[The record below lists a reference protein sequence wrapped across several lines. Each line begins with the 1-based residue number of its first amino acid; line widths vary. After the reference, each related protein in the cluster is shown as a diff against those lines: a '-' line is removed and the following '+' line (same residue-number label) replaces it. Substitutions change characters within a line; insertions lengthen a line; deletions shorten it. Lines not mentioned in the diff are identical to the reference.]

1 MHKTHKAGHPLGF
14 QGECSLCLVR
24 KVVYV
29 VHELPIDYEEIGRIV
44 YPVIKEWL
52 DLKVAAAEAR
62 NQAALDATKE
72 NT

>member
-1 MHKTHKAGHPLGF
+1 M
-14 QGECSLCLVR
+14 S

-29 VHELPIDYEEIGRIV
+29 VHELPIDYEEIGRAF

-52 DLKVAAAEAR
+52 DQKVAAVEAR
-62 NQAALDATKE
+62 KQAALDATKE